1 MFYLG
6 IDVSKAKLD
15 CCIYPQG
22 LTGKRKNKVFPNVKN
37 GFAKLREW
45 LTGLGADL
53 SQTTVVME
61 ATSVYHENLAY
72 DLYDAGLK
80 VCIANPARV
89 RAFARSLSML
99 NMRSTASQVRVDSEA
114 LVRYAM
120 TAALEFW
127 QPTPAKVRLLKDLLD
142 RRAAIADHLFQETNR
157 LEKAVSAQ
165 TSAIVRQLL
174 DESIEH
180 LRTKLKEIDRLISEY
195 VDKDPDLKNDLDL
208 LTSIPAIGERTGL
221 LMLGL
226 FHSHQFEKASQAA
239 AYVGVVPVQYQ
250 SGSSV
255 KRRSRMSKAGSSK
268 VRAGLY
274 MAAVVAIRHNPHI
287 SAMYQRLCENGKSK
301 MAAIGAAMRK
311 LIHLCYGVLKHQIPY
326 QADYLTAKP
335 A

>member
-53 SQTTVVME
+53 NQTTVVME

-89 RAFARSLSML
+89 RDFAKGLSML
-99 NMRSTASQVRVDSEA
+99 NKTDRVDSEV

-127 QPTPAKVRLLKDLLD
+127 QPTPAKVRLLKDLLY
-142 RRAAIADHLFQETNR
+142 RRAAIADHLLQENNR

-165 TSAIVRQLL
+165 TSAIVLQLL

-180 LRTKLKEIDRLISEY
+180 LRVKLKEIDRLISEY

-311 LIHLCYGVLKHQIPY
+311 LIHLCYGVLKHQMPY

-335 A
+335 T

>member
-22 LTGKRKNKVFPNVKN
+22 LTGKRKSKVFPNVKN

-45 LTGLGADL
+45 LVGLGADL
-53 SQTTVVME
+53 SQITVVME

-89 RAFARSLSML
+89 RAFAKGLSML
-99 NMRSTASQVRVDSEA
+99 NKTDKADSEA

-142 RRAAIADHLFQETNR
+142 RRAAIADHLFQENNR

-165 TSAIVRQLL
+165 TSAIVLQLL
-174 DESIEH
+174 HESINH
-180 LRTKLKEIDRLISEY
+180 LKAKLKEIDQLISEY

-226 FHSHQFEKASQAA
+226 FHSHQFVKARPAA
-239 AYVGVVPVQYQ
+239 AYVGF
-250 SGSSV
+250 V
-255 KRRSRMSKAGSSK
+255 KLMTMK
-268 VRAGLY
+268 
-274 MAAVVAIRHNPHI
+274 
-287 SAMYQRLCENGKSK
+287 
-301 MAAIGAAMRK
+301 
-311 LIHLCYGVLKHQIPY
+311 
-326 QADYLTAKP
+326 
-335 A
+335 

>member
-53 SQTTVVME
+53 NQTTVVME

-89 RAFARSLSML
+89 RAFAKSLSML
-99 NMRSTASQVRVDSEA
+99 HKTDRVDSEV

-127 QPTPAKVRLLKDLLD
+127 QPVPAKVRLLKDLLD
-142 RRAAIADHLFQETNR
+142 RRAAIADHLLQENNR

-165 TSAIVRQLL
+165 ISTIVLQLL
-174 DESIEH
+174 QESIEH
-180 LRTKLKEIDRLISEY
+180 LRVKLKEIDRLISEY

-208 LTSIPAIGERTGL
+208 LTRIPAIGERTGL

-326 QADYLTAKP
+326 QADYING
-335 A
+335 

>member
-15 CCIYPQG
+15 CCVYPQG

-45 LTGLGADL
+45 LIGLGADL
-53 SQTTVVME
+53 TQTIVVME

-72 DLYDAGLK
+72 DLYNAGLK

-89 RAFARSLSML
+89 RSFAQGLSML
-99 NMRSTASQVRVDSEA
+99 NKTDKADSEA
-114 LVRYAM
+114 LARYAM
-120 TAALEFW
+120 AAPLEFW
-127 QPTPAKVRLLKDLLD
+127 QPPAASVRVLKALLE
-142 RRAAIADHLFQETNR
+142 RRAVLVEDLRREQNR
-157 LEKAVSAQ
+157 LEKAESTQ
-165 TSAIVRQLL
+165 TAEQVMTSIQRSIRHLEDQIGILDKAIN
-174 DESIEH
+174 DHI
-180 LRTKLKEIDRLISEY
+180 
-195 VDKDPDLKNDLDL
+195 DKDPNLKNDLGL

-268 VRAGLY
+268 IRAGLY

-311 LIHLCYGVLKHQIPY
+311 LIHLCYGVLKHQTPY
-326 QADYLTAKP
+326 QADYSTAKTV
-335 A
+335 

>member
-53 SQTTVVME
+53 NQTTVVME

-89 RAFARSLSML
+89 RDFAKGLSML
-99 NMRSTASQVRVDSEA
+99 NKTDRVDSEV

-127 QPTPAKVRLLKDLLD
+127 QPVPAKVRLLKDLLY
-142 RRAAIADHLFQETNR
+142 RRAAIADHLLQENNR

-165 TSAIVRQLL
+165 TSAIVLQLL

-180 LRTKLKEIDRLISEY
+180 LRVKLKEIDRLISEY

-311 LIHLCYGVLKHQIPY
+311 LIHLCYGVLKHQMPY

-335 A
+335 T

>member
-22 LTGKRKNKVFPNVKN
+22 LTGKRKSKVFPNVKN

-45 LTGLGADL
+45 LVGLGADL
-53 SQTTVVME
+53 SQITVVME

-89 RAFARSLSML
+89 RAFAKGLSML
-99 NMRSTASQVRVDSEA
+99 NKTDKADSEA

-142 RRAAIADHLFQETNR
+142 RRAAIADHLFQENNR

-165 TSAIVRQLL
+165 TSAIVLQLL
-174 DESIEH
+174 HESINH
-180 LRTKLKEIDRLISEY
+180 LKAKLKEIDQLISEY

-226 FHSHQFEKASQAA
+226 FHSHQFDKASQAA
-239 AYVGVVPVQYQ
+239 AYVGLVPVQYQ

-255 KRRSRMSKAGSSK
+255 KRCSRMSKAGPSK

-274 MAAVVAIRHNPHI
+274 MAAIVAIRHNPHI

-311 LIHLCYGVLKHQIPY
+311 LVHLCYGVLKHQMSY
-326 QADYLTAKP
+326 QADYLTAKL

>member
-45 LTGLGADL
+45 LVGLGADL
-53 SQTTVVME
+53 SHTTVVME

-89 RAFARSLSML
+89 RAFAQGLSML
-99 NMRSTASQVRVDSEA
+99 NKTDKADSEA
-114 LVRYAM
+114 LARYAM
-120 TAALEFW
+120 TAALELW

-142 RRAAIADHLFQETNR
+142 RRAAIADHLLQESNR

-165 TSAIVRQLL
+165 TSAIVLQLL
-174 DESIEH
+174 DESIKH

-226 FHSHQFEKASQAA
+226 FHSHQFDKASQAA

-311 LIHLCYGVLKHQIPY
+311 LIHLCYGVLKHQMPY